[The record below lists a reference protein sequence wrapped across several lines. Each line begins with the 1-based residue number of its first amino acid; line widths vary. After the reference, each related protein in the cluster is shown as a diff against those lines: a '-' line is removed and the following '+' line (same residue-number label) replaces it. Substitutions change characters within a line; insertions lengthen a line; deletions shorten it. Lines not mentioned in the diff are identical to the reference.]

1 MYQVIYQEENKIEL
15 SLWDELTSDELQQ
28 IVHQLESLCT
38 MYPDIHV
45 LFDAGMLEKYSL
57 QIVIDEY
64 DFYKKYKKN
73 LKRVAVVS
81 DKRIEKFFLNLL
93 SKFSDT
99 EIKIFDNDQIEE
111 ARKWI
116 FPSKLP

>member
-1 MYQVIYQEENKIEL
+1 MYQVVYQEDNKIEL
-15 SLWDELTSDELQQ
+15 SLWDELTGDELQQ

-45 LFDAGMLEKYSL
+45 LFDVGALKKYNL
-57 QIVIDEY
+57 QIMLDEF

-73 LKRVAVVS
+73 LKRVGIVS
-81 DKRIEKFFLNLL
+81 DKKIEKFFLNLL

-99 EIKIFDNDQIEE
+99 EIKVFDDDRIEA